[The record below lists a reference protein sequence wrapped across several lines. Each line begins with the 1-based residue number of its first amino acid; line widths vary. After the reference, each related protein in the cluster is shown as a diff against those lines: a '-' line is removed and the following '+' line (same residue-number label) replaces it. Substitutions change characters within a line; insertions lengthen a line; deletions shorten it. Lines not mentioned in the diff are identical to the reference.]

1 MIKKEISFPKDIK
14 KTVGYAI
21 SALNEIKS
29 NPNHNF
35 SKDEVIE
42 LLMLEIDS
50 KNLALKISES
60 MTEINNNIKK
70 GSEALKFVL
79 THIVEKSL
87 KNIKNIATVGWYI
100 SPNLISKYS
109 FSDLSSFFKTD
120 NLKKFESEIIED
132 ADTHITKIIEKCINY
147 FPKRELIFNEILK
160 LYNNDCFYSLINIC
174 YSQADGICNETW
186 GFGFFDKENKSYKLK
201 TYKEFSKPNI
211 GLSSFFVEQLGIEKN
226 EITMWS
232 KDALF
237 EDNKN
242 VENSFNR
249 HHIMHGHSLNYGT
262 KKNAIRA
269 IYLLDFLCYFRDISK
284 SKE

>member
-1 MIKKEISFPKDIK
+1 MIEKEISFPKDIK

-35 SKDEVIE
+35 SKDEVTE
-42 LLMLEIDS
+42 LLKFETDS
-50 KNLALKISES
+50 KNLAMKISDS

-79 THIVEKSL
+79 THIAEKNL

-100 SPNLISKYS
+100 SPNLVSKYS
-109 FSDLSSFFKTD
+109 FSDLSSFTKKD
-120 NLKKFESEIIED
+120 NLEKFESAIIKD
-132 ADTHITKIIEKCINY
+132 ADTHITKILEKCINY

-186 GFGFFDKENKSYKLK
+186 DFGFFDKENKSYQLK
-201 TYKEFSKPNI
+201 TYKEFSKTNI
-211 GLSSFFVEQLGIEKN
+211 GLSSFFVEQLGIQKN

-237 EDNKN
+237 EDNIN

-269 IYLLDFLCYFRDISK
+269 IYLLDFLYKRYG
-284 SKE
+284 